1 MRKIKDFYNLLK
13 HSNYTTKV
21 KIYFAIPVAGD
32 DYDSYEQNYTYS
44 NLNPIT
50 IKAYVSQIS
59 PEALVWK
66 QYGLKEIGAV
76 EIITEKRYKNYF
88 EKCNK
93 IEIDDEEYEVFKEA
107 VGNRSIIS
115 ERPYNLIRVILNK
128 KT

>member
-1 MRKIKDFYNLLK
+1 MKKIININKLLK
-13 HSNYTTKV
+13 HSDYCKKV
-21 KIYFAIPVAGD
+21 KIYFATKTAGD
-32 DYDSYEQNYTYS
+32 DYDPYEQNYTYS

-93 IEIDDEEYEVFKEA
+93 VEIDDEEYEVFKEA

-115 ERPYNLIRVILNK
+115 ERPFNLIRIVLQK